1 MKNMSY
7 TISKIELVKMEKSF
21 SNRTIKYIYNLWLEG
36 IEEPMIFEYDDQVK
50 EDLVGKKITYKISDE
65 NIVTDFEV
73 L

>member
-7 TISKIELVKMEKSF
+7 IISKIELVKMEKSF
-21 SNRTIKYIYNLWLEG
+21 SKKTIKYIYNLWLEG
-36 IEEPMIFEYDDQVK
+36 IEEPMIFEYNDLVT
-50 EDLVGKKITYKISDE
+50 EDLVGKKITYKISDD